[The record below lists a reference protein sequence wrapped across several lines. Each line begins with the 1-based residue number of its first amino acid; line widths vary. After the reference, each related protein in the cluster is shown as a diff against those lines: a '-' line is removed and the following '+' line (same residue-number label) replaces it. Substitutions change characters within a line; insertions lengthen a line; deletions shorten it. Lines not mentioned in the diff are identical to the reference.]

1 MANNANLNQ
10 NAARLNGFWGKVA
23 SCNVHA
29 LKNTQ
34 LSHFREVFKGHNI
47 VCLQETHGKQSS
59 IKMMTKRL
67 GFKNG
72 LFSLIQKQAR
82 GAAVLWRDGNK
93 IAEETDTQG
102 RIAGVALELNNH
114 KLTVV
119 SAYAPNV
126 DGSHKS
132 WENYVSFLIDLER
145 IADEL
150 TEAND
155 STNLLIMGDFNLIL
169 DKELDSFSQNP
180 KVYSFPREQLLDMTD
195 RLGLCDAFRTFNG
208 DARTY
213 TFAPGANN
221 VNKIYNRLDYAWLTP
236 DVLEF
241 FEDCVHKSVGNTDH
255 KAVLLDTE
263 DKGDGCLKGLWRH
276 NDTLNTLPAFQKAI
290 EDSIIQATSECKEF
304 GSDQVK
310 FEYIKYKMACCSRE
324 FSARLKKQ
332 EVARKKELTK
342 LIEGAEPDKDHEKII
357 EAKAELQNI
366 LDKEGER
373 VMFRSK
379 VNRVVNDEKCS
390 KFFYG
395 QIKEN
400 FKRSN
405 ISSLTIEN
413 ESVQDPQRIEKALAD
428 FYEALYKKEK

>member
-1 MANNANLNQ
+1 MKIRWCGFGSFIPNLTNANYAQ
-10 NAARLNGFWGKVA
+10 NTARLNGFWGKIA

-29 LKNTQ
+29 LKNTK
-34 LSHFREVFKGHNI
+34 LNHFKEVFKNHNI
-47 VCLQETHGKQSS
+47 VCLQETHGKHSS
-59 IKMMTKRL
+59 IKMLTKRL

-82 GAAVLWRDGNK
+82 GTAVLWRDGNK

-102 RIAGVALELNNH
+102 RIAGVALELNDC

-132 WENYVSFLIDLER
+132 WENYVSFLTELER
-145 IADEL
+145 IADNL

-169 DKELDSFSQNP
+169 DQELDSFSQNP
-180 KVYSFPREQLLDMTD
+180 KVYSIPREQLLEMTD

-208 DARTY
+208 DTKTY
-213 TFAPGANN
+213 TFAPGASNI
-221 VNKIYNRLDYAWLTP
+221 NKIYNRLDYAWLTP

-241 FEDCVHKSVGNTDH
+241 FEDCIHKSVGNTDH

-263 DKGDGCLKGLWRH
+263 EKSNGNLKGLWRH
-276 NDTLNTLPAFQKAI
+276 NDTINTLPDFQKSLEEAI
-290 EDSIIQATSECKEF
+290 GQAMSECNDF

-324 FSARLKKQ
+324 FSAKLKKQ
-332 EVARKKELTK
+332 EIARKRELTK
-342 LIEGAEPDKDHEKII
+342 IIEGAQPD
-357 EAKAELQNI
+357 
-366 LDKEGER
+366 
-373 VMFRSK
+373 
-379 VNRVVNDEKCS
+379 
-390 KFFYG
+390 
-395 QIKEN
+395 
-400 FKRSN
+400 
-405 ISSLTIEN
+405 
-413 ESVQDPQRIEKALAD
+413 
-428 FYEALYKKEK
+428 